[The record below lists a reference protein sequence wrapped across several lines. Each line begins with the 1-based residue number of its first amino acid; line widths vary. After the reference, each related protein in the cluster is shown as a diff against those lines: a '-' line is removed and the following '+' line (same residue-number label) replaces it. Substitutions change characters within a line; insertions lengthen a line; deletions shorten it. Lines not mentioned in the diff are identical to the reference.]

1 MGIQINGQTD
11 TISSTDGSLNLGGTV
26 TVQVTGDATGL
37 TGTPNITVGVVTASS
52 AVISGDL
59 TVNGTT
65 TTLDTTLTEVDKLE
79 VGANNT
85 TVGVA
90 ITQSGSGDILRLY
103 DSSTQVV
110 TVEDGGSV
118 GIGTDNP
125 NNTSKLHIYDGSAG
139 CDLTIT
145 SGNVN
150 AVDIN
155 LGDIDDHDI
164 GRIRYNNSNDSM
176 TFNTNGD
183 ERLRID
189 STGNVGID
197 QSSPRSKLDV
207 FETVTGNQTAIR
219 IGNTNT
225 PTSANDKR
233 LEFVD
238 GTGTSEGTNKYT
250 YGYVQGYREGG
261 SNSGALIFGTKPD
274 NASAPSERLRITS
287 SGNVGIGLTNPS
299 AKLDINGS
307 DNTFIRLHN
316 TSTGRQGIQWW
327 NTYGG
332 VTRKRC
338 DITWNEGNAN
348 WEFRHYRSD
357 NQSTRPYANIDFY
370 GGVVSPT
377 SATEFTGNLLM
388 RIHQDG
394 NIGIG
399 TNNPEQKLDI
409 TDGGMCLKN
418 QSSTEG
424 VVFRQPRP
432 ELANVQ
438 QSNGRGMMDA
448 SVSVPASTTVSIA
461 RSHWGGIALVG
472 FSGGAQGY
480 RLVSFGYNNT
490 PTVLYSAD
498 WQGSLSTTFST
509 STYDLRVSH
518 NSGTAKTFWVILIGV

>member
-11 TISSTDGSLNLGGTV
+11 TISATDGSLTIDGATV
-26 TVQVTGDATGL
+26 NATGL
-37 TGTPNITVGVVTASS
+37 TGTPDITVGTVNASS

-59 TVNGTT
+59 TVQGTT
-65 TTLDTTLTEVDKLE
+65 TTLDTLLTEVDKLE

-85 TVGVA
+85 NVAVA

-103 DSSTQVV
+103 DSATQVV
-110 TVEDGGSV
+110 TVKDGGSV

-125 NNTSKLHIYDGSAG
+125 DATLKVNVASGSNGVVVQNTSTANIALVGARNGDATLQVGQWGSTASGTTFGLSNADLAFIYTTSYNTTHPSALALGTVSNKPIVVATNNT
-139 CDLTIT
+139 
-145 SGNVN
+145 
-150 AVDIN
+150 
-155 LGDIDDHDI
+155 
-164 GRIRYNNSNDSM
+164 
-176 TFNTNGD
+176 
-183 ERLRID
+183 ERLRIT
-189 STGNVGID
+189 STGNVGIGTD
-197 QSSPRSKLDV
+197 NPISELMVENTTQSHITVKTSGSNMAKFGSKGNDV
-207 FETVTGNQTAIR
+207 YIGGTAGAANIIFKRNIVSIDHPADSGTETVR
-219 IGNTNT
+219 I
-225 PTSANDKR
+225 D
-233 LEFVD
+233 
-238 GTGTSEGTNKYT
+238 
-250 YGYVQGYREGG
+250 
-261 SNSGALIFGTKPD
+261 
-274 NASAPSERLRITS
+274 S
-287 SGNVGIGLTNPS
+287 SGNVGIGTNNP
-299 AKLDINGS
+299 D
-307 DNTFIRLHN
+307 RLLHLG
-316 TSTGRQGIQWW
+316 STGAPVIKISDYDTGVPAPSYAEMSF
-327 NTYGG
+327 NGG
-332 VTRKRC
+332 NMVFSA
-338 DITWNEGNAN
+338 DAGNV
-348 WEFRHYRSD
+348 SG
-357 NQSTRPYANIDFY
+357 STRVAFEID
-370 GGVVSPT
+370 GDEKLRIT
-377 SATEFTGNLLM
+377 SSG
-388 RIHQDG
+388 RV
-394 NIGIG
+394 GIG

-409 TDGGMCLKN
+409 TDGGMYLKN